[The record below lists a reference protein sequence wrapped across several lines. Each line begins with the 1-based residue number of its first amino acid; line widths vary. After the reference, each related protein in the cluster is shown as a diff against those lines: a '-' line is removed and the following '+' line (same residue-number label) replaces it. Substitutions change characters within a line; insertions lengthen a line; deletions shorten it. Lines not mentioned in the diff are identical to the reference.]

1 MAVNGIS
8 NYTNTYANT
17 YATSAAKQDN
27 YDKTSETETSSA
39 DSREDIE
46 FSNVGDFMQYLSS
59 KFNTVNK
66 GMVKMS
72 RSYLKECL
80 TDEEKRKKLLENLKA
95 ADEAEAHAKEN
106 IKGYQGMK
114 ITINDKGE
122 MEMES
127 YGGWV
132 SVNEGKRLRQIA
144 AAKNLQQVQAVLA
157 LLNTD
162 LTQVENGVRNGMS
175 DENEVNKVKALIQK
189 AMQRMGEVSAM
200 KNGGEEDAEGFDAF
214 SINMLI

>member
-17 YATSAAKQDN
+17 YATSAAKQHN
-27 YDKTSETETSSA
+27 YDKTSETETSPA
-39 DSREDIE
+39 DSREDTG
-46 FSNVGDFMQYLSS
+46 FSSVDELVTYLSS
-59 KFNTVNK
+59 KFNTMYK
-66 GMVKMS
+66 GIVKLS

-80 TDEEKRKKLLENLKA
+80 TDEEKRKKLMENLKA

-106 IKGYQGMK
+106 VKGYQGMK
-114 ITINDKGE
+114 VTINDKGE

-132 SVNEGKRLRQIA
+132 SVNEGKRSRQIA
-144 AAKNLQQVQAVLA
+144 AAKNTQQVQAVLA

-162 LTQVENGVRNGMS
+162 LAQVENGVRNGMS

-189 AMQRMGEVSAM
+189 AMKRMSEVKAM
-200 KNGGEEDAEGFDAF
+200 ENHGEEDAEGFDAF

>member
-8 NYTNTYANT
+8 NYTNTYANA
-17 YATSAAKQDN
+17 YAASSAKQGN
-27 YDKTSETETSSA
+27 NEKTSTAETSSVN
-39 DSREDIE
+39 SKEDTE

-59 KFNTVNK
+59 KFNTVSK

-80 TDEEKRKKLLENLKA
+80 TDEEKRKQLFENLKA

-114 ITINDKGE
+114 VTINDKGE

-132 SVNEGKRLRQIA
+132 SVNEGKRSRQIA
-144 AAKNLQQVQAVLA
+144 AAKNPQQVQAVLA
-157 LLNTD
+157 LLNQD
-162 LTQVENGVRNGMS
+162 LIQVENGVRNGMS

-189 AMQRMGEVSAM
+189 AMKRMGEVNASQ
-200 KNGGEEDAEGFDAF
+200 NNGEEDTEGFDAF

>member
-8 NYTNTYANT
+8 NYTNTYANA
-17 YATSAAKQDN
+17 YAASAAKQGN
-27 YDKTSETETSSA
+27 NEKISTEETSSA
-39 DSREDIE
+39 DSKEETE

-59 KFNTVNK
+59 KFNAVSK

-80 TDEEKRKKLLENLKA
+80 TDEEKRKQLFENLKA

-106 IKGYQGMK
+106 VKGYQGMK
-114 ITINDKGE
+114 VTINDKGE

-132 SVNEGKRLRQIA
+132 SVNEGKRSRQIA
-144 AAKNLQQVQAVLA
+144 AAKNPQQVQAVLA
-157 LLNTD
+157 LLNQD
-162 LTQVENGVRNGMS
+162 LIQVENGVRNGMS

-189 AMQRMGEVSAM
+189 AMKRMGEVNA
-200 KNGGEEDAEGFDAF
+200 KENNGEEDTEGFDAF

>member
-17 YATSAAKQDN
+17 YAASVAKQDN
-27 YDKTSETETSSA
+27 YDKTSETETSSVH
-39 DSREDIE
+39 SKEDTE

-59 KFNTVNK
+59 KFNTVNR
-66 GMVKMS
+66 GMVKIS

-80 TDEEKRKKLLENLKA
+80 TDEEKRKKLFENLKA

-106 IKGYQGMK
+106 VKGYQGMK
-114 ITINDKGE
+114 VSINDKGE

-132 SVNEGKRLRQIA
+132 SVNEGKRSRQIA
-144 AAKNLQQVQAVLA
+144 AAKNTQQVQAVLA

-162 LTQVENGVRNGMS
+162 LAQVENGVRNGMS

-189 AMQRMGEVSAM
+189 AMKRMSEVKAM
-200 KNGGEEDAEGFDAF
+200 ENDGGEDTEGFDAF

>member
-1 MAVNGIS
+1 MALNGIS
-8 NYTNTYANT
+8 NYTNTYANA
-17 YATSAAKQDN
+17 YAASPAKQDN
-27 YDKTSETETSSA
+27 YDKTSETETSPV
-39 DSREDIE
+39 DGKEDTE

-59 KFNTVNK
+59 KFNTVNR
-66 GMVKMS
+66 GMVKIS

-114 ITINDKGE
+114 VTINDKGE

-132 SVNEGKRLRQIA
+132 SVNEGKRSRQIA
-144 AAKNLQQVQAVLA
+144 AAKNTQQVQAVLA
-157 LLNTD
+157 LLNAD
-162 LTQVENGVRNGMS
+162 LAQVENGVRNGMS
-175 DENEVNKVKALIQK
+175 DENEVNKVKALIQ
-189 AMQRMGEVSAM
+189 RAM
-200 KNGGEEDAEGFDAF
+200 KRMSEVEAMENDGEEDTEGFDAF

>member
-17 YATSAAKQDN
+17 YAASAAKQGIN
-27 YDKTSETETSSA
+27 EKTSAAESSSA
-39 DSREDIE
+39 DSKEETE
-46 FSNVGDFMQYLSS
+46 FSNVGEFMEYLSS
-59 KFNTVNK
+59 KFNTVSK

-72 RSYLKECL
+72 KSYLKECL
-80 TDEEKRKKLLENLKA
+80 TDEEKRKQLFENLKA

-106 IKGYQGMK
+106 IKGYQGMT

-127 YGGWV
+127 RGGWV
-132 SVNEGKRLRQIA
+132 SVNEGKRSRQIA
-144 AAKNLQQVQAVLA
+144 AAKNPQQVQAVLA
-157 LLNTD
+157 LLNQD
-162 LTQVENGVRNGMS
+162 LAQVENGVRNGMS
-175 DENEVNKVKALIQK
+175 DENEVNKVKALIQ
-189 AMQRMGEVSAM
+189 RAM
-200 KNGGEEDAEGFDAF
+200 KRMSEVNASQNNGEEDTEGFDAF